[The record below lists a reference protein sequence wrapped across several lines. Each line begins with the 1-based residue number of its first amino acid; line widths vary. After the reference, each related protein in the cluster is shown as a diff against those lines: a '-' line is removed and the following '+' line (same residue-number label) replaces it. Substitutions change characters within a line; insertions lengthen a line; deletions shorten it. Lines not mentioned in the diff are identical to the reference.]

1 MKNWYF
7 SSSVVAGMKQ
17 RSLHVLSSEMQ
28 KAQHRTHKIR
38 GSFFG
43 FVHLRSFSR
52 SARTNKWNVKWLV
65 RQVDIKTKLI
75 FFVCCVYVSIMFLL
89 WCFNK
94 QDDFIPPLDTRLRC
108 AAACFLKN
116 SLDFHGNLR
125 PFVCVF
131 VFARLV
137 SLFTDKNDF

>member
-1 MKNWYF
+1 
-7 SSSVVAGMKQ
+7 MKQ

-75 FFVCCVYVSIMFLL
+75 FFLCVVFMCPLCFSCDVLTNKMISFLPWIRVYAVQQL
-89 WCFNK
+89 VFLRTASTSMET
-94 QDDFIPPLDTRLRC
+94 FVPLFV
-108 AAACFLKN
+108 FLF
-116 SLDFHGNLR
+116 SLDLCRCSPIKMTFN
-125 PFVCVF
+125 
-131 VFARLV
+131 
-137 SLFTDKNDF
+137 